1 MPCKSKLKAF
11 AIHPFGLVLICV
23 GCAIV
28 ALVQNKALAEGA
40 EKQKNEEGNKEDK
53 AQGPGKVKAQD
64 AEPEAG
70 EEEAPAEEDA

>member
-11 AIHPFGLVLICV
+11 AIHPFGLVVICV

-40 EKQKNEEGNKEDK
+40 ENQKNDDGNKE
-53 AQGPGKVKAQD
+53 QGKGNGQ
-64 AEPEAG
+64 
-70 EEEAPAEEDA
+70 

>member
-11 AIHPFGLVLICV
+11 AIHPFGLVVICV

-40 EKQKNEEGNKEDK
+40 ENQKNDDGNKE
-53 AQGPGKVKAQD
+53 QGQGNGQ
-64 AEPEAG
+64 
-70 EEEAPAEEDA
+70 